1 MCTANHTYIPY
12 IILCFPTKTYFLHIY
27 ANKDIN
33 VHTVQNVHRCMY
45 NLLNRIY
52 MLGRFRNC
60 PIWRHNWLDK
70 PKMPKLWKNNVNWD
84 RVYHITK
91 TVSGRS
97 FKSFCLVHNQM
108 FNVQLLWEMLTMTF
122 SSGIGSG
129 EKTDT
134 SCKIIIHIPYWSPIW
149 MPNISYL

>member
-97 FKSFCLVHNQM
+97 FKSFCRILGHSRLTPSPCCLMIYHKILIVRISLVCHESLY
-108 FNVQLLWEMLTMTF
+108 F
-122 SSGIGSG
+122 
-129 EKTDT
+129 
-134 SCKIIIHIPYWSPIW
+134 
-149 MPNISYL
+149 